1 MYITK
6 HAKSRIR
13 QRQGTSKASSD
24 KMAQRA
30 YYEGITHKQAKGKLK
45 QWMTKEYNI
54 AQQANQCRYYA
65 NKLYIFH
72 NSTLISVL
80 NSYTV
85 NDKNLQYYVYEYKYY
100 VRYKINRLRYK
111 KSDEDRNEFLL
122 KLSER
127 VKREVSLYITK
138 LTMKSDLSEEN
149 YAFHDVSHNFV
160 VNIYFFEKALRDEE
174 LEEQLK
180 KYVKQKYDLSV
191 QFLRYQIEGRV

>member
-6 HAKSRIR
+6 HARSRIR

-24 KMAQRA
+24 KMALRA
-30 YYEGITHKQAKGKLK
+30 YNEGITHKQAKGKLK
-45 QWMTKEYNI
+45 QWMTKEYKI

-111 KSDEDRNEFLL
+111 KSDENRNQFLAEIT
-122 KLSER
+122 ER
-127 VKREVSLYITK
+127 VKREVSPYITE
-138 LTMKSDLSEEN
+138 LVMNSDLSKEN
-149 YAFHDVSHNFV
+149 YAFHDVSYNFV
-160 VNIYFFEKALRDEE
+160 VNIYFFEKALRNEE
-174 LEEQLK
+174 LEERLK
-180 KYVKQKYDLSV
+180 EYVKQKYDLSV
-191 QFLRYQIEGRV
+191 QFLWKENKE